1 MPTFYIIYAHIHTS
15 ITSDHSHLLQT
26 PIFHRLDL
34 RWEVTHHLGVQLH
47 QIVYPLPMVDT
58 QISQRLIIDL
68 LGHHLLADTLL
79 HLAAGVQQPQISVLA
94 AEFHVVISI
103 QRGQQLLD
111 SAQLGCDFMQFLDES
126 IYESQFLLDWERI
139 NHKGVFFDAPFDA
152 LDCIPWDVHLRMLSL
167 CSLVV
172 I

>member
-1 MPTFYIIYAHIHTS
+1 
-15 ITSDHSHLLQT
+15 
-26 PIFHRLDL
+26 
-34 RWEVTHHLGVQLH
+34 
-47 QIVYPLPMVDT
+47 MVDT